1 MCSGPFCYSSC
12 LYFLFSQRHHGHCFR
27 KRLHLFSDM
36 TGCLEFTPEGHHLT
50 TSIHALGSIL
60 YWGTHMDGLDST
72 RFAHPKILFVF
83 TFSVS
88 LPNQAFRKKY
98 SYRPKCHNSISMH
111 IMQCNEAINLKPPVN
126 STSSL
131 NYQPVPSVNGS
142 KNDSNYLMQRPTCT
156 EFSFESHQG
165 SLINWR

>member
-1 MCSGPFCYSSC
+1 MLWEAF
-12 LYFLFSQRHHGHCFR
+12 FL
-27 KRLHLFSDM
+27 
-36 TGCLEFTPEGHHLT
+36 EALT
-50 TSIHALGSIL
+50 
-60 YWGTHMDGLDST
+60 YMDGLDST
-72 RFAHPKILFVF
+72 RFTHPKILFVF
-83 TFSVS
+83 TFSVT

-165 SLINWR
+165 SLINWRQKFCLEQIKAINQRKSKKK